1 MKKRKFLLGLSV
13 LLLTILAG
21 CGADSELTD
30 VSQDIQTE
38 INKDYSSELSEMN
51 IMDIISVESDEEQQL
66 SAQFS
71 GTLYIMA
78 TKEDLQK
85 LSSDVDFALNDIPFT
100 AVKENSD
107 DDFNIRYNNKTYFSV
122 KKIDVTD
129 IDKVKITSDWSK
141 KIIVALRNA

>member
-85 LSSDVDFALNDIPFT
+85 LSSDVDFALNDVSFT

-107 DDFNIRYNNKTYFSV
+107 DDFNIRYNNRTYFSV

-129 IDKVKITSDWSK
+129 TDKVQITSDWSK

>member
-1 MKKRKFLLGLSV
+1 
-13 LLLTILAG
+13 
-21 CGADSELTD
+21 
-30 VSQDIQTE
+30 
-38 INKDYSSELSEMN
+38 MN

-71 GTLYIMA
+71 GTLYIMT
-78 TKEDLQK
+78 TKENLQK
-85 LSSDVDFALNDIPFT
+85 LSSDVDFALNDVPFT
-100 AVKENSD
+100 AIKENSD

>member
-1 MKKRKFLLGLSV
+1 
-13 LLLTILAG
+13 
-21 CGADSELTD
+21 
-30 VSQDIQTE
+30 
-38 INKDYSSELSEMN
+38 MN

-85 LSSDVDFALNDIPFT
+85 LSSDVDFALNDVPFT

>member
-1 MKKRKFLLGLSV
+1 
-13 LLLTILAG
+13 
-21 CGADSELTD
+21 
-30 VSQDIQTE
+30 
-38 INKDYSSELSEMN
+38 
-51 IMDIISVESDEEQQL
+51 MDIISVESDEEQQL

-85 LSSDVDFALNDIPFT
+85 LSSDVDFALNNVSFT

-107 DDFNIRYNNKTYFSV
+107 DDFNLRYNNKTYFSV

-141 KIIVALRNA
+141 KIIVALRG

>member
-1 MKKRKFLLGLSV
+1 
-13 LLLTILAG
+13 
-21 CGADSELTD
+21 
-30 VSQDIQTE
+30 
-38 INKDYSSELSEMN
+38 MN

-71 GTLYIMA
+71 GALYIMD

-85 LSSDVDFALNDIPFT
+85 LSSDVDFALNDVPFT

-107 DDFNIRYNNKTYFSV
+107 DDFNLRYNNKTYFLV

-129 IDKVKITSDWSK
+129 IDKVKITSNWSK
-141 KIIVALRNA
+141 KIIVALRNT